1 VYGHQAGGKI
11 PSSPSSG
18 SYVGFFIVASTH
30 LLYLEVLENTIRHQE
45 RNCQNYGFTRNN
57 LNERKKGKDN

>member
-1 VYGHQAGGKI
+1 MKGSVYGHQAGGKI

-30 LLYLEVLENTIRHQE
+30 LLYLEVLENTIRQQE
-45 RNCQNYGFTRNN
+45 RNWQSP
-57 LNERKKGKDN
+57 